1 LDCFPQ
7 EARQSEAAWC
17 ERGGIDPCGG
27 ADALARDEVRGF
39 PGLKIQ
45 TWGTRRAEGRDSR
58 RKQSL
63 TLLICVHICAHN
75 EICSMTE
82 IELEFEWDEAKAK
95 SNLEKHGVSF
105 LTAAAIFS
113 NERLERIDD
122 REDYGELR
130 WIALGRVGIEVYRI
144 VFTWRGGNLIRI
156 VSAQKASKD
165 EQEIYYREA
174 FS

>member
-1 LDCFPQ
+1 VK
-7 EARQSEAAWC
+7 E
-17 ERGGIDPCGG
+17 ID
-27 ADALARDEVRGF
+27 
-39 PGLKIQ
+39 
-45 TWGTRRAEGRDSR
+45 
-58 RKQSL
+58 
-63 TLLICVHICAHN
+63 
-75 EICSMTE
+75 
-82 IELEFEWDEAKAK
+82 LEFEWDEAKAEG
-95 SNLEKHGVSF
+95 NLKKHGVSF

-130 WIALGRVGIEVYRI
+130 WIALGRVGVDVYRV
-144 VFTWRGGNLIRI
+144 VFTWRDENLIRI